1 MDGQDDAM
9 KSAMELFAARL
20 AKRDV
25 ERPITDHRTVERLI
39 AMLEPHEQQ
48 VVRLRIGLGPSPA
61 LTLAATAKIVGV
73 SPSRIGQIEDKA
85 FRRIRRSEEHTSELQ
100 SLMRISYAVFCLKK
114 KKKKHKQDIN
124 NDKQNKQ
131 KK

>member
-48 VVRLRIGLGPSPA
+48 VVRLRIGLGPLPRSLLPR
-61 LTLAATAKIVGV
+61 LQRSSVCRQAASAK
-73 SPSRIGQIEDKA
+73 SRT
-85 FRRIRRSEEHTSELQ
+85 RHSEGSDGSATT
-100 SLMRISYAVFCLKK
+100 
-114 KKKKHKQDIN
+114 
-124 NDKQNKQ
+124 
-131 KK
+131 

>member
-73 SPSRIGQIEDKA
+73 SPSRISQIEDKA
-85 FRRIRRSEEHTSELQ
+85 FRRIRWVCNRSEEHTSELQ

-114 KKKKHKQDIN
+114 KKITKQTT
-124 NDKQNKQ
+124 
-131 KK
+131 

>member
-85 FRRIRRSEEHTSELQ
+85 FRRIRWVDRKSTRLNSSH
-100 SLMRISYAVFCLKK
+100 
-114 KKKKHKQDIN
+114 
-124 NDKQNKQ
+124 
-131 KK
+131 

>member
-73 SPSRIGQIEDKA
+73 SPSRIGQIEIGRASCRESVCKYVE
-85 FRRIRRSEEHTSELQ
+85 ITVV
-100 SLMRISYAVFCLKK
+100 AVS
-114 KKKKHKQDIN
+114 
-124 NDKQNKQ
+124 
-131 KK
+131 